1 MPEPIPSK
9 NPNEFFG
16 RLELWLVRLV
26 VFLIFVVGL
35 GKVAFDTLEKILK

>member
-1 MPEPIPSK
+1 MEPNTLK

-16 RLELWLVRLV
+16 KLELWLVRFV
-26 VFLIFVVGL
+26 VFLIFLVGL